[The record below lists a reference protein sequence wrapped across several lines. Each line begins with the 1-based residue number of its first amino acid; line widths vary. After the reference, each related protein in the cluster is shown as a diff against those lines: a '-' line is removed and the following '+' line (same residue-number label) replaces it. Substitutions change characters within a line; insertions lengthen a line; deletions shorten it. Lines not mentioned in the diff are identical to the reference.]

1 MDLGSWDGIST
12 MSIVFVSI
20 GGVIA
25 VLSLIILAATL
36 MDIPNRRRR
45 QDDKGTF
52 SSEEMERDS
61 IDFELL
67 EKDIIEV
74 TVTRMPSTSQSNP
87 SQSIYAPRMPSI
99 PVCEWFTRDR
109 SATKPL

>member
-1 MDLGSWDGIST
+1 
-12 MSIVFVSI
+12 MSIVFVAI
-20 GGVIA
+20 GGVVA
-25 VLSLIILAATL
+25 VLSLIILAATI

-45 QDDKGTF
+45 QDDKETF

-61 IDFELL
+61 MDFELL

-87 SQSIYAPRMPSI
+87 SQGTYAPRMPSM
-99 PVCEWFTRDR
+99 PG
-109 SATKPL
+109 

>member
-1 MDLGSWDGIST
+1 
-12 MSIVFVSI
+12 MSIVFLAI

-25 VLSLIILAATL
+25 VLSFIILAATI
-36 MDIPNRRRR
+36 MDISNRRRR
-45 QDDKGTF
+45 KDDKGTF

-74 TVTRMPSTSQSNP
+74 TVSRVPSTSQSNP
-87 SQSIYAPRMPSI
+87 PQGTYAPRMPSI
-99 PVCEWFTRDR
+99 PGQCENLSKLVALQLT
-109 SATKPL
+109 